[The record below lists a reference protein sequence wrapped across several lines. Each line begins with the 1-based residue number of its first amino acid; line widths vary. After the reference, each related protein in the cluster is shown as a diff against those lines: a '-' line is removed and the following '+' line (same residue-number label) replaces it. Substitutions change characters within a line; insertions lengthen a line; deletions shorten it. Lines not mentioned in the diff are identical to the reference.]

1 LKTDH
6 KLHLLVFFVGLL
18 VNFAVVLALAQD
30 ASKQPAAEVDGIVR
44 DSAGKPIV
52 GVAVVLQE
60 EGQASPAETKTD
72 AAGAF
77 LFPGIRPGTYTVKL
91 QKSGFRDAL
100 GDSINLSP
108 AEKKHCEFVLQP
120 SAPSSSVA
128 SPAASPS
135 AAGIELDDRPNFTV
149 AGITDSTG
157 SGGHGS
163 ETRMRTGEALA
174 KETLNLV
181 AGESEETSH
190 AVPKG
195 EASSEMHVSENALRA
210 ALLQSPRSFA
220 ANHQLGEFYFG
231 SQRFREAIP
240 LLETA
245 YQVNPRDYPN
255 AFDLVLALKA
265 CGEFSKA
272 RDRVDQMLANKEE
285 LGQQDEANLRRW
297 LGDLDEK
304 LGDPVGAAREYERAV
319 GLNPSEPNYFAWGGE
334 LLLHRAAAPAIEVFG
349 KGARVHP
356 DSARMLAGLG
366 AALYASG
373 SADEAAQRLCQAS
386 DLEPANPAPY
396 LFLGKIQEA
405 ASGPLPCAEQK
416 LARFAKDKPENALA
430 NYYYAIALWK
440 QNRGS
445 QNSEALRR
453 AEVLLER
460 ASTIDPKL
468 DAADVQLGN
477 LHFARGALP
486 EAVAAYQKAIAA
498 NPLSS
503 EAHYRLGLAYK
514 RIGEETKARNEFDQY
529 KQLDK
534 TEAAS
539 IERQRRELRQFLF
552 VLKDQPAA
560 SRPNSDPLPPFVPR

>member
-1 LKTDH
+1 MKADH

-18 VNFAVVLALAQD
+18 VNFAAVLALAQD
-30 ASKQPAAEVDGIVR
+30 ASKLPAAQVDGIVR

-52 GVAVVLQE
+52 GVAVILQE
-60 EGQASPAETKTD
+60 EGQSSPTETKSD

-77 LFPGIRPGTYTVKL
+77 AFPGIRPGTYTVTL
-91 QKSGFRDAL
+91 QKSGFRDAI

-108 AEKKHCEFVLQP
+108 AEKKHCEFVLQA
-120 SAPSSSVA
+120 SVPSSSVA
-128 SPAASPS
+128 SAAASPS

-163 ETRMRTGEALA
+163 ETRMRTGETLA
-174 KETLNLV
+174 RETLNLE
-181 AGESEETSH
+181 AGESEETSP
-190 AVPKG
+190 AAPKG
-195 EASSEMHVSENALRA
+195 EAGSEVRVSENALRA

-220 ANHQLGEFYFG
+220 ANHQLGAFYFG

-265 CGEFSKA
+265 CGELSKA
-272 RDRVDQMLANKEE
+272 RDRVDQMLANKKE

-297 LGDLDEK
+297 LGDLEEK
-304 LGDPVGAAREYERAV
+304 LGDPMGAAREYELAV
-319 GLNPSEPNYFAWGGE
+319 GLNPSEQNYFAWGGE

-349 KGARVHP
+349 KGARLHP

-366 AALYASG
+366 AALYTSG

-396 LFLGKIQEA
+396 LFLGKMQEA

-416 LARFAKDKPENALA
+416 LARFAQDKPEDALA
-430 NYYYAIALWK
+430 NYYCAIALWK

-445 QNSEALRR
+445 QNFDALRR
-453 AEVLLER
+453 AEELLEK
-460 ASTIDPKL
+460 ASAIDPKL
-468 DAADVQLGN
+468 DAAYVQLGN
-477 LHFARGALP
+477 LHFVRGAFA

-498 NPLSS
+498 NPASS

-514 RIGEETKARNEFDQY
+514 RIGEKAKARNEFDQY
-529 KQLDK
+529 KQIDK
-534 TEAAS
+534 TEAATV
-539 IERQRRELRQFLF
+539 ERQRRELRQFLF
-552 VLKDQPAA
+552 VLKDPPAA
-560 SRPNSDPLPPFVPR
+560 SRPNSDPRPPFVPR